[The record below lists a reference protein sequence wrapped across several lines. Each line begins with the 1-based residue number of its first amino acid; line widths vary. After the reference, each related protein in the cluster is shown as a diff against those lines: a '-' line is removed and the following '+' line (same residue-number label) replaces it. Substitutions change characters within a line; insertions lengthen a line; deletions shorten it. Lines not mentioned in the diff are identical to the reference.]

1 VQGNVVS
8 ENAYPSFL
16 AELRQPL
23 KISISKNSDIED
35 VTVVGAAKRNMW

>member
-1 VQGNVVS
+1 VS

-23 KISISKNSDIED
+23 EISTSKHSDIED
-35 VTVVGAAKRNMW
+35 VTVVGATKRDMW